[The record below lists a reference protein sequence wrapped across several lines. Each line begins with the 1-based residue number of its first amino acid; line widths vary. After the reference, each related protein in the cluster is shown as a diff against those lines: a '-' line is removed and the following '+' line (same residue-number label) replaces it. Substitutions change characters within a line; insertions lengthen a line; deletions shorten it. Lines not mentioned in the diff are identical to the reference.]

1 VKKQTEM
8 LAGDSR
14 SIAKKSLGYWQNKSD
29 LLKKYKD
36 EKRMKQNR

>member
-1 VKKQTEM
+1 MLGSEGRIASKKP
-8 LAGDSR
+8 
-14 SIAKKSLGYWQNKSD
+14 LGYWQNKSE